1 MSDYSNIVIVSISA
15 LDVRFPTSKTSEGTD
30 SVHTNCN
37 YSAGYLALHAQ
48 DKSDP

>member
-1 MSDYSNIVIVSISA
+1 MTDYSNIIIVSVKA

-37 YSAGYLALHAQ
+37 YSAGYVSL
-48 DKSDP
+48 